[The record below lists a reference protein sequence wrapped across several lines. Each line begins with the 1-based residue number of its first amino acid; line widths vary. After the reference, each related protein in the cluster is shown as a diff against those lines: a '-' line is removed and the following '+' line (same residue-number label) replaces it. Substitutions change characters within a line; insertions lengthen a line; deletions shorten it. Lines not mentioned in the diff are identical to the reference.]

1 MAVNKING
9 VFTTPL
15 KRISVPEGDVLH
27 AMKSSDDGFVKF
39 GEAYF
44 STINKS
50 AIKGWKRH
58 KEMTLNLVVPV
69 GEVLFVLYDERPNSS
84 SQNMFMEVRI
94 SKENYCRITI
104 PPMLW
109 LAFQGIADSSL
120 ILNIA
125 DIPHEPTEAS
135 VRTLSDIK
143 FEWGHVV

>member
-1 MAVNKING
+1 MGIDKIND
-9 VFTTPL
+9 VLITPL

-27 AMKSSDDGFVKF
+27 AMKSKDDGFVKF

-44 STINKS
+44 STINKG

-69 GEVLFVLYDERPNSS
+69 GEVLFVLYDERLNSFS
-84 SQNMFMEVRI
+84 ENVFMEVRI
-94 SKENYCRITI
+94 SKENYSRVTV

-109 LAFQGIADSSL
+109 LAFQGVADNSI

-125 DIPHEPTEAS
+125 DIPHEPTEVN
-135 VRTLSDIK
+135 VRPLHDIR
-143 FEWGHVV
+143 FAWDDIV